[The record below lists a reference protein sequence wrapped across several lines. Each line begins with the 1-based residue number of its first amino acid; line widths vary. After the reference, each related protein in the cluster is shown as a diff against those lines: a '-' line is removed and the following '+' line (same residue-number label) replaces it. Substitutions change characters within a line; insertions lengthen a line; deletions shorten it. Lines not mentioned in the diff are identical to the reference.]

1 MTTKV
6 LAILQARMSSRR
18 LPGKVLKPIMGE
30 PMLARQIERLRRA
43 KTIDRLVVAT
53 SNDPGD
59 DAIAALCAKLGV
71 DCFRGSLDNVLDRFC
86 KAAELYQPEQVVRLT
101 GDCPLADPKVIDAVV
116 RFHLDGGYDYS
127 SNTLHP
133 TFPDGLDVEICRT
146 ACLAEAGREAGS
158 PFQREHVTPFLYQQP
173 GRYRLGDFRRSP
185 DLSALRWTVD
195 NAEDFDLV
203 CRIYAALYPSRPDFA
218 LDDIRVLFENNPDL
232 VKINAGYRRNEG
244 SAEPSA
250 KDPRGS

>member
-53 SNDPGD
+53 SNDPSD
-59 DAIAALCAKLGV
+59 DAIAALCAKLGA

-101 GDCPLADPKVIDAVV
+101 GDCPLADPEVIDAVV